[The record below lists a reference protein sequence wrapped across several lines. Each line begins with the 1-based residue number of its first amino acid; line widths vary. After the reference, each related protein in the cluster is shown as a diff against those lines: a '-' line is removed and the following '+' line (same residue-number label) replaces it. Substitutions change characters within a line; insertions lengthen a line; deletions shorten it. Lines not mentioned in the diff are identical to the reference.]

1 MGIRGQATSSEK
13 SDSTPKKDRSAV
25 FEKFKNKGISAREQY
40 TNVTEN
46 QEGTTEKQEKKS
58 SRSRHY
64 SSNIDTESENYKKW
78 EKDFIEH
85 NPQKADSYTPGTV
98 LAWMFRQ
105 YETAPRSTLAS
116 LKDKI
121 VGYKNATKELG
132 DIDAIFTRI
141 DSVKCN
147 DKIAEAQ
154 KRVLIRN
161 LLILGLGYSKDTIHK
176 CSSTYYF
183 VYHSVVS
190 RLGKLRSNF
199 LFIGDASD
207 LSALFNDLEHR
218 KRFDLDDNSFQYL
231 YGDSWVDC
239 ILITDS
245 LNLGMFKYKAVSGTR
260 KNTQQLD
267 ASLLYNLNDTTMKCD
282 SKYLNENSA
291 EMKER
296 PINKLQISS
305 SLLKYIRDFKA
316 NKKFH
321 SKENILRLFAVLGYS
336 TLGVYTDDCYLI
348 RGNTLYD
355 TVLVVFDPK
364 AFFHSNNFTD
374 TLNAFK
380 FRTLRLNSNVKVA
393 VFCSDAVIWCKYGYV
408 VTLVHW
414 KFMDETVIAHNLE
427 FLSRDKIFQEYENY
441 GILCNVT
448 N

>member
-1 MGIRGQATSSEK
+1 MGIIWQATSSEK
-13 SDSTPKKDRSAV
+13 SDSTTKRDKSAA
-25 FEKFKNKGISAREQY
+25 FEQFKAMGRSARESY
-40 TNVTEN
+40 TDVAKN

-58 SRSRHY
+58 PV
-64 SSNIDTESENYKKW
+64 DESLEKLRQAFRKYDSQESDSQKKNPYDYK
-78 EKDFIEH
+78 DLIR
-85 NPQKADSYTPGTV
+85 A
-98 LAWMFRQ
+98 FRQ
-105 YETAPRSTLAS
+105 YKIAHNPTLAS
-116 LKDKI
+116 LEEKI

-231 YGDSWVDC
+231 YGESWVDC

-245 LNLGMFKYKAVSGTR
+245 LNLGMFQYKVVSGTR

-296 PINKLQISS
+296 PVNKLQIST

-316 NKKFH
+316 DKKFH
-321 SKENILRLFAVLGYS
+321 SKENILRLFAILGYS
-336 TLGVYTDDCYLI
+336 TLGIYTDDCYLI
-348 RGNTLYD
+348 RGTTLYD
-355 TVLVVFDPK
+355 TVLVVFDSKP
-364 AFFHSNNFTD
+364 FFHSNNFTD

-380 FRTLRLNSNVKVA
+380 FRTLRLKSNIKVA
-393 VFCSDAVIWCKYGYV
+393 VFCSDAVIWCKYDYA

-427 FLSRDKIFQEYENY
+427 FLSRDKIFQEYENN

>member
-1 MGIRGQATSSEK
+1 MGVTSSEK
-13 SDSTPKKDRSAV
+13 SDSTTKRDKSAA
-25 FEKFKNKGISAREQY
+25 FEQFKAMGISAREQY
-40 TNVTEN
+40 TSEAKVE
-46 QEGTTEKQEKKS
+46 ELPVSKS
-58 SRSRHY
+58 KT
-64 SSNIDTESENYKKW
+64 TESESYKGILRAFQQCNARKS
-78 EKDFIEH
+78 KDRES
-85 NPQKADSYTPGTV
+85 NDETYKD
-98 LAWMFRQ
+98 LALAFRH
-105 YETAPRSTLAS
+105 YETAPSSTLAS
-116 LKDKI
+116 LKEKI

-147 DKIAEAQ
+147 DKIAEVQ
-154 KRVLIRN
+154 KRILIRN

-231 YGDSWVDC
+231 YGESWVDC

-245 LNLGMFKYKAVSGTR
+245 LSLGMFKYKAVSGTR

-296 PINKLQISS
+296 PVNKLQIST
-305 SLLKYIRDFKA
+305 SLLKYIRDFRA
-316 NKKFH
+316 DKKFH
-321 SKENILRLFAVLGYS
+321 SKENILRLFAILGYS

-355 TVLVVFDPK
+355 TVLVVFDSKP
-364 AFFHSNNFTD
+364 FFHSNNFTD

-380 FRTLRLNSNVKVA
+380 FRTLRLKSNIKVA

-427 FLSRDKIFQEYENY
+427 FLSRDKIFQEYENK

>member
-1 MGIRGQATSSEK
+1 MGVTGQATSSEK
-13 SDSTPKKDRSAV
+13 SVSATKRDKSAA
-25 FEKFKNKGISAREQY
+25 FEQFKNLGISAREQY
-40 TNVTEN
+40 TDTTEN
-46 QEGTTEKQEKKS
+46 QEDTIGKQEKKS
-58 SRSRHY
+58 SV
-64 SSNIDTESENYKKW
+64 DESL
-78 EKDFIEH
+78 EKLRQVFREYDSQKR
-85 NPQKADSYTPGTV
+85 NPYED
-98 LAWMFRQ
+98 LARAFRK
-105 YETAPRSTLAS
+105 YETAPSSTSAS
-116 LKDKI
+116 LEEKI
-121 VGYKNATKELG
+121 VRYKNATKELG

-141 DSVKCN
+141 NSVKCN

-190 RLGKLRSNF
+190 RLGKLRRNF

-231 YGDSWVDC
+231 YGESWVDC

-245 LNLGMFKYKAVSGTR
+245 LNLGMFQYRAISGTR

-267 ASLLYNLNDTTMKCD
+267 ASLLYNLNDTTMKYD

-316 NKKFH
+316 DKKFH
-321 SKENILRLFAVLGYS
+321 SKENILRLFAILGYS

-355 TVLVVFDPK
+355 TVLVVFDSK
-364 AFFHSNNFTD
+364 AFFYSNNFTD

-414 KFMDETVIAHNLE
+414 NFMDETVIAHNLE
-427 FLSRDKIFQEYENY
+427 FLSRDRIFQEYENN

>member
-1 MGIRGQATSSEK
+1 MGVTGQTTSSEK
-13 SDSTPKKDRSAV
+13 SDSTTKRDKSAA
-25 FEKFKNKGISAREQY
+25 FELFKAMGRSARESY
-40 TNVTEN
+40 TDVSKN
-46 QEGTTEKQEKKS
+46 QEGTTGKQEKKS
-58 SRSRHY
+58 SV
-64 SSNIDTESENYKKW
+64 DESLEKLTQAFMEYDSQESDSQKKNPYEYK
-78 EKDFIEH
+78 DLIR
-85 NPQKADSYTPGTV
+85 A
-98 LAWMFRQ
+98 FRQ
-105 YETAPRSTLAS
+105 YKIAHNPALAS
-116 LKDKI
+116 LEEKI
-121 VGYKNATKELG
+121 IGYKNATKELG

-141 DSVKCN
+141 DSVRCN

-154 KRVLIRN
+154 KRVLVRN
-161 LLILGLGYSKDTIHK
+161 LLILALGYSKDTIHK

-231 YGDSWVDC
+231 YGESWVDC

-245 LNLGMFKYKAVSGTR
+245 LSLGMFKYKAVSGTR

-296 PINKLQISS
+296 PVNKLQIST
-305 SLLKYIRDFKA
+305 SLLKYIRDFRA
-316 NKKFH
+316 DKKFH
-321 SKENILRLFAVLGYS
+321 SKENILRLFAILGYS

-355 TVLVVFDPK
+355 TVLVVFDSKP
-364 AFFHSNNFTD
+364 FFHSSNFTD

-380 FRTLRLNSNVKVA
+380 FRTLRLKSNIKVA

-427 FLSRDKIFQEYENY
+427 FLSRDKIFQEYENK

>member
-1 MGIRGQATSSEK
+1 MGVTGQATGSDK
-13 SDSTPKKDRSAV
+13 SDSTTKRDKSAA
-25 FEKFKNKGISAREQY
+25 FEQFKAMGRSARESY
-40 TNVTEN
+40 TDVAEN
-46 QEGTTEKQEKKS
+46 QEGTTESQEKKS
-58 SRSRHY
+58 SVDESLEKLRQAFGEYDSQRKNPYGGLVWAFRHC
-64 SSNIDTESENYKKW
+64 
-78 EKDFIEH
+78 
-85 NPQKADSYTPGTV
+85 G
-98 LAWMFRQ
+98 
-105 YETAPRSTLAS
+105 TAPSSTLAS
-116 LKDKI
+116 LKEKI

-132 DIDAIFTRI
+132 DIDAIFTKI

-199 LFIGDASD
+199 LFIGDTSD
-207 LSALFNDLEHR
+207 LSALFDDLKHR

-231 YGDSWVDC
+231 YGESWIDC

-245 LNLGMFKYKAVSGTR
+245 LNLGMFQYKAISGTR
-260 KNTQQLD
+260 KNTQQLN

-296 PINKLQISS
+296 PINKLQIST

-316 NKKFH
+316 DKKFH
-321 SKENILRLFAVLGYS
+321 SKENILRLFAILGYS

-355 TVLVVFDPK
+355 TVLVVFDSKP
-364 AFFHSNNFTD
+364 FFVAIILLIHSM
-374 TLNAFK
+374 L
-380 FRTLRLNSNVKVA
+380 
-393 VFCSDAVIWCKYGYV
+393 
-408 VTLVHW
+408 
-414 KFMDETVIAHNLE
+414 
-427 FLSRDKIFQEYENY
+427 LSSE
-441 GILCNVT
+441 L
-448 N
+448 

>member
-1 MGIRGQATSSEK
+1 MGVTGQTTGSEK
-13 SDSTPKKDRSAV
+13 SDSTTKRDKSAA
-25 FEKFKNKGISAREQY
+25 FEQFKNMGISAREKY
-40 TNVTEN
+40 TNTAEN
-46 QEGTTEKQEKKS
+46 QEGATESQEKKS
-58 SRSRHY
+58 SV
-64 SSNIDTESENYKKW
+64 DESLEKLRQAFRGYDSQKK
-78 EKDFIEH
+78 
-85 NPQKADSYTPGTV
+85 NPYGGLVWA
-98 LAWMFRQ
+98 FRQ
-105 YETAPRSTLAS
+105 CGTAPSSTLAS
-116 LKDKI
+116 LKEKI

-141 DSVKCN
+141 NSVKCN
-147 DKIAEAQ
+147 DKIAEVQ
-154 KRVLIRN
+154 KRILIRN

-183 VYHSVVS
+183 VYHSVVN

-199 LFIGDASD
+199 LFIGDTSD
-207 LSALFNDLEHR
+207 LSALFDDLKHR

-231 YGDSWVDC
+231 YGESWVDC

-245 LNLGMFKYKAVSGTR
+245 LNLGMFQYKAISGTR
-260 KNTQQLD
+260 KNTQQLN

-296 PINKLQISS
+296 PINKLQIST

-316 NKKFH
+316 DKKFH
-321 SKENILRLFAVLGYS
+321 SKENILRLFAILGYS

-355 TVLVVFDPK
+355 TVLVVFDSKP
-364 AFFHSNNFTD
+364 FFHSNNFTD

-380 FRTLRLNSNVKVA
+380 FRTLRLNSNIKVA
-393 VFCSDAVIWCKYGYV
+393 VFCSDAVIWCKYGYA

-427 FLSRDKIFQEYENY
+427 FLSRDKIFQEYENN

>member
-1 MGIRGQATSSEK
+1 M
-13 SDSTPKKDRSAV
+13 
-25 FEKFKNKGISAREQY
+25 
-40 TNVTEN
+40 
-46 QEGTTEKQEKKS
+46 
-58 SRSRHY
+58 
-64 SSNIDTESENYKKW
+64 
-78 EKDFIEH
+78 
-85 NPQKADSYTPGTV
+85 
-98 LAWMFRQ
+98 
-105 YETAPRSTLAS
+105 
-116 LKDKI
+116 
-121 VGYKNATKELG
+121 
-132 DIDAIFTRI
+132 
-141 DSVKCN
+141 
-147 DKIAEAQ
+147 
-154 KRVLIRN
+154 
-161 LLILGLGYSKDTIHK
+161 
-176 CSSTYYF
+176 
-183 VYHSVVS
+183 S

-218 KRFDLDDNSFQYL
+218 KRFDLDDSSFQYL
-231 YGDSWVDC
+231 YGESWVDC

-260 KNTQQLD
+260 KSTQQLD

-296 PINKLQISS
+296 PVNKLQISN

-316 NKKFH
+316 DKKFH
-321 SKENILRLFAVLGYS
+321 SKENILRLFAILGYS

-355 TVLVVFDPK
+355 TVLVVFDSKP
-364 AFFHSNNFTD
+364 FFHSNNFTD

-393 VFCSDAVIWCKYGYV
+393 VFCSDAVIWCKYDYV

-427 FLSRDKIFQEYENY
+427 FLSRDKIFQEYENN

>member
-1 MGIRGQATSSEK
+1 MEVTGQTTSSEK
-13 SDSTPKKDRSAV
+13 SDSTTKRNKSAA
-25 FEKFKNKGISAREQY
+25 FEQFKNMGISAREKY
-40 TNVTEN
+40 TNTAEN

-58 SRSRHY
+58 SRSRHPI
-64 SSNIDTESENYKKW
+64 NIDTESEKYKEL

-85 NPQKADSYTPGTV
+85 NPQKANSYSPYMIW
-98 LAWMFRQ
+98 AWAFRRQ
-105 YETAPRSTLAS
+105 YEIAPGTTLVS

-121 VGYKNATKELG
+121 VGYKNATKELS
-132 DIDAIFTRI
+132 DIDAIFTKI

-147 DKIAEAQ
+147 DKIAEVQ

-161 LLILGLGYSKDTIHK
+161 LLILGLGYSKDTIHR

-199 LFIGDASD
+199 LFIGDTSD
-207 LSALFNDLEHR
+207 LSALFDDLKHR

-231 YGDSWVDC
+231 YGESWVDC

-245 LNLGMFKYKAVSGTR
+245 LNLGMFQYKAISGTR
-260 KNTQQLD
+260 KNTQQLN

-296 PINKLQISS
+296 PINKLQIST

-316 NKKFH
+316 DKKFH
-321 SKENILRLFAVLGYS
+321 SKENILRLFAILGYS

-355 TVLVVFDPK
+355 TVLVVFDSKP
-364 AFFHSNNFTD
+364 FFHSNNFTD

-380 FRTLRLNSNVKVA
+380 FRTLRLNSNIKVA
-393 VFCSDAVIWCKYGYV
+393 VFCSDAVIWCKYNYA

-427 FLSRDKIFQEYENY
+427 FLSRDKIFQEYENR